1 MYSNNVSECEKPS
14 ELLTDS
20 SISQSYHVDSERELQ
35 RWVPDEDVPDCP
47 DLENVFDDPW
57 KRY

>member
-20 SISQSYHVDSERELQ
+20 SISQSYHVDSERELK
-35 RWVPDEDVPDCP
+35 RWVPDEDVPDCS

-57 KRY
+57 KR